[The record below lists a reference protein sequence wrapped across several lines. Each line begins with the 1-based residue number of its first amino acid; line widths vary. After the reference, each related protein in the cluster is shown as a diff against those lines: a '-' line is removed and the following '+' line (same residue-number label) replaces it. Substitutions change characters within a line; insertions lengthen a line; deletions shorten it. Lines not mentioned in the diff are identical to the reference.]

1 MRPPPVG
8 LGPLSRRSFLRASA
22 GLVSS
27 AGLLNLACGSD
38 DGEQHVDGPG
48 VAIVRQRNYDLT
60 ELKAALSHAFDLV
73 GGIGPLV
80 RSKTVTVK
88 VNLTGGAGA
97 MYGRPSGESYTT
109 HPATALALASL
120 LNDLG
125 AARVRLVECCP
136 SQATL
141 EGFASTVGWDQSPF
155 LALGN
160 VSFENTRNLG
170 SGSRYVQRNV
180 PGAPQLFSYF
190 MFNHCY
196 ADTDVMISLAKMKN
210 HVTAGVTLAIKNMF
224 GTTPNSIYGTD
235 SAASGEDAV
244 GYRHQLHDR
253 AQGSIAARPGELPG
267 FASQDAYFRIPRIVT
282 DVAAARPIDLAI
294 VDGITTISGGE
305 GPWCQTTTNP
315 LTYLSPGV
323 LLVGRDPVATDAVC
337 VRVMGYANPLA
348 ARGTAP
354 FAFCDNHIL
363 LAHQAGVGIGDVA
376 RVNVLGEKI
385 GDVAAK
391 FAWL

>member
-1 MRPPPVG
+1 MRQPPIG
-8 LGPLSRRSFLRASA
+8 SGPLSRRSFLRTSA
-22 GLVSS
+22 GLVGGAS
-27 AGLLNLACGSD
+27 LINLACGSD
-38 DGEQHVDGPG
+38 DGEQHVEGPS
-48 VAIVRQRNYDLT
+48 VAIVRQGSYDLD
-60 ELKAALSHAFDLV
+60 EIKASLSEAFDLI

-88 VNLTGGAGA
+88 VNLTGGGGA

-125 AARVRLVECCP
+125 AARVRFVECCP
-136 SQATL
+136 SRATL
-141 EGFASTVGWDQSPF
+141 EGFASGIGWDQSPF

-170 SGSRYVQRNV
+170 SGNSYVQRNV
-180 PGAPQLFSYF
+180 PGTPQLFSYF

-224 GTTPNSIYGTD
+224 GTTPNAIYGTD

-253 AQGSIAARPGELPG
+253 LQGSIAARPGELPG

-305 GPWCQTTTNP
+305 GPWNQTSTNP
-315 LTYLSPGV
+315 LRLLSPGV
-323 LLVGRDPVATDAVC
+323 LIVGRDPVATDAVC
-337 VRVMGYANPLA
+337 VRVMGYSNPLA

-363 LAHQAGVGIGDVA
+363 LAHQAGLGIGDIS

-385 GDVAAK
+385 ADVTTK
-391 FAWL
+391 FAWI

>member
-1 MRPPPVG
+1 MREPMVD
-8 LGPLSRRSFLRASA
+8 LGPVSRRSFLRSSA
-22 GLVSS
+22 GLVVG
-27 AGLLNLACGSD
+27 AGLFGVACGDESL
-38 DGEQHVDGPG
+38 QN
-48 VAIVRQRNYDLT
+48 VAIVRQRSYDSV
-60 ELKAALSHAFDLV
+60 ELRAALSRAFDLI
-73 GGIGPLV
+73 GGIGTLV
-80 RSKTVTVK
+80 RSRTVTVK

-97 MYGRPSGESYTT
+97 MYGRQSGESYTT

-125 AARVRLVECCP
+125 AARVRFVESCP
-136 SQATL
+136 SHATL

-170 SGSRYVQRNV
+170 SGARYVQRDV
-180 PGAPQLFSYF
+180 PGTPRLFSYF

-235 SAASGEDAV
+235 SATSGEDAI
-244 GYRHQLHDR
+244 GYRLQLHDR
-253 AQGSIAARPGELPG
+253 AQGSIAARLGELPG

-282 DVAAARPIDLAI
+282 DVAAARPVDLAI

-305 GPWCQTTTNP
+305 GPWCQTATNP
-315 LTYLSPGV
+315 LTFLSPGV
-323 LLVGRDPVATDAVC
+323 LLVGRDPVATDAVS
-337 VRVMGYANPLA
+337 VRVMGYPNPLA

-363 LAHQAGVGIGDVA
+363 FAHEAGLGVGDVS

-385 GDVAAK
+385 SDVTTQ
-391 FAWL
+391 FAWI